1 MQVLKPL
8 ADASKY
14 VYWSSQISFK
24 GEKSHPPP
32 FHSDNP
38 VIRFS

>member
-24 GEKSHPPP
+24 GDPPP
-32 FHSDNP
+32 FSLW
-38 VIRFS
+38 

>member
-24 GEKSHPPP
+24 GEPNPP
-32 FHSDNP
+32 FFTL
-38 VIRFS
+38 ITQ